1 MKKRWWLLLA
11 ALLLIMP
18 ASSLAEA
25 ARDITAECAVTFGGK
40 RARYG
45 DMVDRKYSTY
55 FIIKRGG
62 AIEVDGRGQPLGGI
76 YLQFYDRSSTCEI
89 QAEQDGAWVTVDTG
103 GTHLSDCFPLPEG
116 TLRARIV
123 NTDKARMFL
132 AEMTVLSPGDL
143 SLLPRWEE
151 PGKAD
156 LLLLVAHPDDE
167 LLWFGGLLPTY
178 AGERGAGVQVAY
190 LVPATPLRRL
200 EMLDALWQCGVKRY
214 PLFAGMRDVR
224 SDTLSGQYKKWN
236 RARLQEKIV
245 AMFRQVQPEVVVTHD
260 FAGEYGHGAHRAAA
274 DIAVRAVKAAADA
287 SMHAASAREY
297 GPWQVKKLYIHLY
310 GEHQLTMNW
319 HAPLSA
325 FGGADSLS
333 VAQKAMLCHKSQV
346 KHGWQVEDGGENDN
360 SLFGLYFTCVG
371 PDEAKNDFLEH
382 IE

>member
-1 MKKRWWLLLA
+1 MRRCWLALLA
-11 ALLLIMP
+11 ALLLILP
-18 ASSLAEA
+18 EA
-25 ARDITAECAVTFGGK
+25 ALSEAAQDITPQCTVTFGGK
-40 RARYG
+40 RARYR

-55 FIIKRGG
+55 MVIKKGG
-62 AIEVDGRGQPLGGI
+62 AIEVDGGGQPLGGV
-76 YLQFYDRSSTCEI
+76 YLQFYDRPSACEI
-89 QAEQDGAWVTVDTG
+89 QVEQGGAWVTVDAG

-116 TLRARIV
+116 ATRARIV

-132 AEMTVLSPGDL
+132 SEMTVLSPGDL
-143 SLLPRWEE
+143 SAWPRWEE
-151 PGKAD
+151 PDKAD
-156 LLLLVAHPDDE
+156 LMLLVAHPDDE

-178 AGERGAGVQVAY
+178 AGERGARVQVAY

-200 EMLDALWQCGVKRY
+200 EMLDALWRCGVKRY

-224 SDTLSGQYKKWN
+224 ANTLEGQYKKWN

-245 AMFRQVQPEVVVTHD
+245 AMLRQVRPEVVVTHD
-260 FAGEYGHGAHRAAA
+260 FAGEYGHGAHRVAA
-274 DIAVRAVKAAADA
+274 DIAVRAVKAAADE
-287 SMHAASAREY
+287 SKHAASAREY
-297 GPWQVKKLYIHLY
+297 GAWQVKKLYIHLY
-310 GEHQLTMNW
+310 GENQLAMDW

-333 VAQKAMLCHKSQV
+333 VAQEAMLCHKSQV